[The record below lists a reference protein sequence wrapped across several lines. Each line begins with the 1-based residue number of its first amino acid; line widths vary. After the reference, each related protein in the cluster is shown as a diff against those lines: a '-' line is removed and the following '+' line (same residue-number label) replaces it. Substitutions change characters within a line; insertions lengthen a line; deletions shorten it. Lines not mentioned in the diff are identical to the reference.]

1 MSNILELAK
10 QFLSTLDTEADQF
23 TFQLFID
30 NKNSSGGNPRIMNVE
45 LGTCFQDLVHDTF
58 ISNFLDQLFVLTRFS
73 K

>member
-1 MSNILELAK
+1 LAVPRRQASGCHFSAK

-45 LGTCFQDLVHDTF
+45 LGIDRAKIT
-58 ISNFLDQLFVLTRFS
+58 NA
-73 K
+73 